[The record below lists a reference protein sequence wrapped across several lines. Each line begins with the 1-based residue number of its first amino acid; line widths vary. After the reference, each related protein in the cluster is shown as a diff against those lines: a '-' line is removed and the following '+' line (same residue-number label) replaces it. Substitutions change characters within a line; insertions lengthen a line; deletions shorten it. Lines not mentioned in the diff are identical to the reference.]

1 MSLLKKTI
9 SIYWKINILLSMLI
23 TLVLFTISLYRE
35 YQNSISLSFSI
46 VDTKLESLDKYLSQ
60 KDLLE
65 IKSLLSYAINP
76 IVFRVGISSDV
87 FLKENE
93 IIVNEYLD
101 LNSKYL
107 LHEQKKLIFNGKRI
121 GFLELYVDPL
131 SIVKQTFK
139 NQSIQFFL
147 FFLIML
153 FLFFH
158 KSFLTISILEVFRN
172 LINVINGEKLNLINI
187 ENTLRNVIEKNQKVG
202 NKELNDI
209 LTQFFS
215 ILVEYSNQK
224 QKIVLSKAIEDTAQQ
239 VAHDIRSPLSALSM
253 VASTL
258 KDIPEEKRIIIRNAT
273 QRINDIANDLL
284 SKGKTDS
291 VKDIAIENAEQNIIS
306 PLKSNQASGKSL
318 RIEFLPALVDILVSE
333 KRMQYMKRSDLEIDV
348 DLTQGFGAF
357 ATVDDKELKR
367 VMSNLINNSVESFD
381 ATIYE
386 SQQKKNTIN
395 IEVIK
400 INKEQAE
407 IVIKDNGKGIP
418 EDILSK
424 LGTEQLSYGKN
435 SSAESGTGLGL
446 YHAKK
451 TIESMNGQFKIESA
465 LSKGTTVRLILPLSK
480 TPDWFATEVSLVNK
494 TMLVSLDDDTSIHQ
508 IWSGRLQS
516 LGLSDKIQHI
526 RFQSYELFE
535 NYINQ
540 NIDKLSQMQ
549 MLVDYEL
556 LNQSK
561 TGLDVIEDL
570 VLEKYA
576 ILVTSRYEESQI
588 QERAKKLN
596 LKILPKALSGSVP
609 FLYAKSE
616 IQNPNVSNI
625 NETDSYDWVLLDDDE
640 LVHMTWKFEAKNK
653 NKKLISFKTVNEL
666 NSQKTAINKNS
677 KIYIDSNLGNGVKGE
692 EIAKALYDEG
702 YAQIYLATGYQAESF
717 QHLKFLKGVVGKDP
731 PKD

>member
-1 MSLLKKTI
+1 MKNNSIQKNFFI
-9 SIYWKINILLSMLI
+9 SIIVNFIFILSVFSCSYIFFYQSQKRESTKLMAEVFLKNITLSIKNELLSRNEMFALELVKNMLSNSILEDNVCLNI
-23 TLVLFTISLYRE
+23 TRISSSTQITFGNSNLCIDYLSYKEEKIFFDNSNSELAYTIKMYYSELPIKVHSGSFIFSIFLIISLYIFLLYRI
-35 YQNSISLSFSI
+35 YKTFSKFILTVVEI
-46 VDTKLESLDKYLSQ
+46 VSGVSNPEIVESDSAEIRIVKTAKINFLNTQRAYL
-60 KDLLE
+60 
-65 IKSLLSYAINP
+65 
-76 IVFRVGISSDV
+76 
-87 FLKENE
+87 ENE
-93 IIVNEYLD
+93 N
-101 LNSKYL
+101 K
-107 LHEQKKLIFNGKRI
+107 
-121 GFLELYVDPL
+121 
-131 SIVKQTFK
+131 
-139 NQSIQFFL
+139 
-147 FFLIML
+147 
-153 FLFFH
+153 
-158 KSFLTISILEVFRN
+158 IL
-172 LINVINGEKLNLINI
+172 KLNYIY
-187 ENTLRNVIEKNQKVG
+187 VV
-202 NKELNDI
+202 
-209 LTQFFS
+209 
-215 ILVEYSNQK
+215 
-224 QKIVLSKAIEDTAQQ
+224 AQQ

-291 VKDIAIENAEQNIIS
+291 VKDIAIENAEQNIIG

-381 ATIYE
+381 ETTYE

-480 TPDWFATEVSLVNK
+480 TPDWFATEVNLVNK

-588 QERAKKLN
+588 QERARKLN

-616 IQNPNVSNI
+616 IQSPNVSNI